1 MQVRQNALSALQSY
15 LKILAD
21 NAAALDQAAAAAAEN
36 GDASAAATQA
46 VRFLDLSGSGSLSCV
61 LSRTCNSGIA

>member
-15 LKILAD
+15 LKILAE
-21 NAAALDQAAAAAAEN
+21 NAAALDKAAAAAAEN

-46 VRFLDLSGSGSLSCV
+46 VRFLDLSCMNL
-61 LSRTCNSGIA
+61 